1 MAHIHLELKLFIIM
15 VFMITNQAAACGE
28 DNGDDDGDYEDDLCW

>member
-1 MAHIHLELKLFIIM
+1 MAHIHLVLKLFI
-15 VFMITNQAAACGE
+15 VKVSMITDQDAACGE

>member
-1 MAHIHLELKLFIIM
+1 M
-15 VFMITNQAAACGE
+15 VFMITDQNAACGE